1 MGLLIRFMGIL
12 ACVLAST
19 GLQAQTDAARGY
31 PSKPM
36 RLIIPFAAGGGN
48 DVVGRVI
55 AAKLGQNL
63 GQPVI
68 VENRPGNNGFIGAK
82 LVVDAAADGYTMLMG
97 PSGPIAISPAIFSKM
112 PYVPLRDLAPVT
124 MIGSYP
130 LILVVSQSL
139 PARTIAELV
148 QYAKARPDKVNY
160 GSTSATFQLA
170 SELFNLK
177 TGTRFQHIP
186 YKSSA
191 DFTTAAMTGE
201 ITIALA
207 DPPPAI
213 GLIKSGKIRGLA
225 VTSAT
230 RHPFWPEVP
239 TMAEAGVP
247 DMEVTIFM
255 GLFLPAATPR
265 AIVQRLRDE
274 VARGIA
280 EPDAREKLLA
290 LGIAPAGNQPDEFAK
305 FLVEDSARWAA
316 VARSANIKA
325 D

>member
-1 MGLLIRFMGIL
+1 
-12 ACVLAST
+12 
-19 GLQAQTDAARGY
+19 
-31 PSKPM
+31 
-36 RLIIPFAAGGGN
+36 
-48 DVVGRVI
+48 
-55 AAKLGQNL
+55 
-63 GQPVI
+63 
-68 VENRPGNNGFIGAK
+68 
-82 LVVDAAADGYTMLMG
+82 
-97 PSGPIAISPAIFSKM
+97 M
-112 PYVPLRDLAPVT
+112 PYAPLKDLAPVT

-160 GSTSATFQLA
+160 GSTAATFQLA

-177 TGTRFQHIP
+177 SGTKFQHIP

-191 DFTTAAMTGE
+191 DFTTAVMTGE
-201 ITIALA
+201 ITIAFA
-207 DPPPAI
+207 DPMPAI
-213 GLIKSGKIRGLA
+213 GLLKSGKIRGLA
-225 VTSAT
+225 VTAAA

-280 EPDAREKLLA
+280 DPDVREKLVG
-290 LGIAPAGNQPDEFAK
+290 LGMVPAGNQPDEFAK
-305 FLVEDSARWAA
+305 FLAEDTARWTA
-316 VARSANIKA
+316 VASSANIKA

>member
-1 MGLLIRFMGIL
+1 MGLLTRFMGIL
-12 ACVLAST
+12 ACLLAST

-31 PSKPM
+31 PNKPI
-36 RLIIPFAAGGGN
+36 RLVVPFAAGGGN
-48 DVVGRVI
+48 DVVGRVV
-55 AAKLGQNL
+55 AGKLAQSF

-68 VENRPGNNGFIGAK
+68 TENRPGNNGFIGAK
-82 LVVDAAADGYTMLMG
+82 LVVDAAPDGYTMLMG
-97 PSGPIAISPAIFSKM
+97 PSGPISISPAIFDKM
-112 PYVPLRDLAPVT
+112 PYSPLKDLAPVT

-139 PARTIAELV
+139 PANNLADLV

-160 GSTSATFQLA
+160 GSTAATFQLT

-177 TGTRFQHIP
+177 SGTKFLHIP

-191 DFTTAAMTGE
+191 DFTTAVMTGE
-201 ITIALA
+201 ITMAFA
-207 DPPPAI
+207 DPMPAI
-213 GLIKSGKIRGLA
+213 GLLKSGKIRGLA
-225 VTSAT
+225 VTAAA
-230 RHPFWPEVP
+230 RHPFWPDVP
-239 TMAEAGVP
+239 TMAEAGVK

-274 VARGIA
+274 VAKGIA
-280 EPDAREKLLA
+280 DPDVREKLVA
-290 LGIAPAGNQPDEFAK
+290 LGMVPSGNQSDEFAK
-305 FLVEDSARWAA
+305 FLAEDTARWTA